1 MARPARLVRFL
12 LDHGRQKIGGASSLL
27 THQAKTGT
35 TRAGNCHRLLPARTE
50 LQQRRRISG
59 RSIYRIGQVRSGRLI
74 MADVQPGAGPGPGGP
89 GPAASASPDRSQGG
103 NSQASI
109 TPPSAPGANTSAT
122 SPTTTTNNAGQALAA
137 AQLSTMSARAAA
149 TGGGGGGTR
158 RRDPAQDEA
167 VLGVAAAGAYEA
179 LDEGGEM
186 VRVRFLDFLSTL

>member
-1 MARPARLVRFL
+1 
-12 LDHGRQKIGGASSLL
+12 
-27 THQAKTGT
+27 
-35 TRAGNCHRLLPARTE
+35 
-50 LQQRRRISG
+50 
-59 RSIYRIGQVRSGRLI
+59 
-74 MADVQPGAGPGPGGP
+74 MADVQPNAGPAGGAAAGGPTGGP

-109 TPPSAPGANTSAT
+109 TPPSAPGTANAT
-122 SPTTTTNNAGQALAA
+122 RSTNNTNAGQALAA

-149 TGGGGGGTR
+149 TATGTGGGGTR

-186 VRVRFLDFLSTL
+186 VRVRFLDFLNTL